1 MARSRSMTE
10 FARKVYALVR
20 RIPRGRV
27 ATYGSLASQIPPPG
41 GVDPLGYER
50 VRARWVGDAMAHCP
64 EDVPWHRVVNSQG
77 RISTRPGFNPALQRH
92 LLQLEGVVFTEDG
105 GVDLERFAWSPA
117 ARR

>member
-1 MARSRSMTE
+1 MARSQGMTD

-27 ATYGSLASQIPPPG
+27 ATYGSLASQIPPPS
-41 GVDPLGYER
+41 GVNPLGYER

-64 EDVPWHRVVNSQG
+64 EDVPWHRVVNAQG
-77 RISTRPGFNPALQRH
+77 RISPRPGFDPALQRH

-105 GVDLERFAWSPA
+105 GIDLGRFGWSPA
-117 ARR
+117 SRR